1 MTHTSDTTT
10 YSGVAMGETVH
21 IALTMVALHDILV
34 KAVDVLN
41 AYVMAPSREKI

>member
-1 MTHTSDTTT
+1 MTHTPDTTT
-10 YSGVAMGETVH
+10 YSGVAMRETVH
-21 IALTMVALHDILV
+21 IALTMGALHDILV